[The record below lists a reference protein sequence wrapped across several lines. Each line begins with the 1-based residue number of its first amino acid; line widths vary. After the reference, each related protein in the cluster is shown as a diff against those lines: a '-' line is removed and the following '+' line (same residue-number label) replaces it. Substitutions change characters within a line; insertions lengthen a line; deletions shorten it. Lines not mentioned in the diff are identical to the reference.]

1 MLPWAWRNFCT
12 VRTGNQS
19 RFLMYAGRAEV
30 REGYSPCGEGRETT
44 IPDDGERFLLCRSG
58 MGINADSRPLRRK
71 TDLKKGKKRM
81 KKIVSYLALSALLLF
96 LLVWGV
102 VAGTDWY
109 VLSRW
114 DAKDSSVIVIEDL
127 LGKRAD
133 PASGEGGEWES
144 EFVKLRILYR
154 SGPRTGLREDVEI
167 MQLADSRLTLLPG
180 KEYLLLAD
188 MFEDGTVQ
196 FSVSDRY
203 RVPAVVGF
211 ITFACGILVIIAGR
225 SGFKALVGLFLSLLF
240 LIGWF
245 VPRIASG
252 HPPVP
257 FAILAVAAVSVA
269 TCFFVVRKRELRPIP
284 VFGAVGGAAGA
295 SLTGW
300 VMVSLW
306 QLTGLESDSAALLA
320 STSPDLSLRGLLL
333 AAVMVGSIGAVL
345 DVAVSVTSSMG
356 ELYEYDPS
364 IPRRRLWKAGISVGR
379 DVLGSM
385 INTLILAY
393 LGSSLP
399 FVVLIATEGADF
411 IGLLNDPHIAQ
422 EVLRSV
428 AGTVGLLLTIPVTA
442 AAGVWWISGRRRN
455 SSVPDDGLA
464 D

>member
-1 MLPWAWRNFCT
+1 M
-12 VRTGNQS
+12 
-19 RFLMYAGRAEV
+19 
-30 REGYSPCGEGRETT
+30 
-44 IPDDGERFLLCRSG
+44 
-58 MGINADSRPLRRK
+58 
-71 TDLKKGKKRM
+71 KR
-81 KKIVSYLALSALLLF
+81 IGLYLTASALFLF

-102 VAGTDWY
+102 AAGTDWF
-109 VLSRW
+109 VISRW
-114 DAKDSSVIVIEDL
+114 NAKDSSVVVIENL
-127 LGKRAD
+127 LGRRID
-133 PASGEGGEWES
+133 PESGEGGEWES
-144 EFVKLRILYR
+144 EFVKLLILYR
-154 SGPRTGLREDVEI
+154 SGPRAGSREEVEI
-167 MQLADSRLTLLPG
+167 MQLADSRLSLLPG

-188 MFEDGTVQ
+188 AFDDGTVQ
-196 FSVSDRY
+196 YSISDRY

-211 ITFACGILVIIAGR
+211 ITFACGILVIVAGR
-225 SGFKALVGLFLSLLF
+225 SGFKALAGLFLSLLF

-245 VPRIASG
+245 VPRLASG
-252 HPPVP
+252 YPPVP
-257 FAILAVAAVSVA
+257 FAVLSVAAVSVA

-295 SLTGW
+295 SITGW
-300 VMVSLW
+300 IMVSLW

-320 STSPDLSLRGLLL
+320 STSPGLSLRGLLL

-364 IPRRRLWKAGISVGR
+364 IPRKRLWKAGLSVGS

-411 IGLLNDPHIAQ
+411 IGLLNDPHISQ
-422 EVLRSV
+422 EILRSV

-442 AAGVWWISGRRRN
+442 AAGVWWISSRRKEPP
-455 SSVPDDGLA
+455 VPGDGLA

>member
-1 MLPWAWRNFCT
+1 M
-12 VRTGNQS
+12 
-19 RFLMYAGRAEV
+19 
-30 REGYSPCGEGRETT
+30 
-44 IPDDGERFLLCRSG
+44 
-58 MGINADSRPLRRK
+58 
-71 TDLKKGKKRM
+71 KR
-81 KKIVSYLALSALLLF
+81 IVSYLAASASLLF
-96 LLVWGV
+96 LLVWGIA
-102 VAGTDWY
+102 AGTDWF

-114 DAKDSSVIVIEDL
+114 NAKDSSVVVIEEL
-127 LGKRAD
+127 LGRRAD
-133 PASGEGGEWES
+133 PESGEGGEWES

-154 SGPRTGLREDVEI
+154 SGPDAGAREEVEI
-167 MQLADSRLTLLPG
+167 MQLADSRLSLLSG

-188 MFEDGTVQ
+188 AFDDGTVQ
-196 FSVSDRY
+196 YSISDRY

-211 ITFACGILVIIAGR
+211 ITFACGILVIVAGR
-225 SGFKALVGLFLSLLF
+225 AGFKALSGLFLSLLF

-252 HPPVP
+252 YPPVP
-257 FAILAVAAVSVA
+257 FAILAVAAVSVV
-269 TCFFVVRKRELRPIP
+269 TSFLVVRKRELRPIP
-284 VFGAVGGAAGA
+284 IFGAVGGVAGA
-295 SLTGW
+295 SITGW
-300 VMVSLW
+300 IMVSLW

-345 DVAVSVTSSMG
+345 DVAVSVASAMG
-356 ELYEYDPS
+356 ELYGYDPS
-364 IPRRRLWKAGISVGR
+364 IPRKRLWKAGLSVGS

-422 EVLRSV
+422 EILRSV
-428 AGTVGLLLTIPVTA
+428 SGTVGLLLTIPVTA
-442 AAGVWWISGRRRN
+442 AAGVWWISSRRKE
-455 SSVPDDGLA
+455 PAGPGAEHCGAELA

>member
-1 MLPWAWRNFCT
+1 
-12 VRTGNQS
+12 
-19 RFLMYAGRAEV
+19 MYAGRAEV

-225 SGFKALVGLFLSLLF
+225 SGFKALVGLFSVAPVPHRVVCAPDSLGTSACSIRDSCCGRRFRGNLLF
-240 LIGWF
+240 
-245 VPRIASG
+245 R
-252 HPPVP
+252 
-257 FAILAVAAVSVA
+257 
-269 TCFFVVRKRELRPIP
+269 RQE
-284 VFGAVGGAAGA
+284 
-295 SLTGW
+295 TG
-300 VMVSLW
+300 
-306 QLTGLESDSAALLA
+306 
-320 STSPDLSLRGLLL
+320 TSPHPCFW
-333 AAVMVGSIGAVL
+333 GS
-345 DVAVSVTSSMG
+345 
-356 ELYEYDPS
+356 
-364 IPRRRLWKAGISVGR
+364 W
-379 DVLGSM
+379 
-385 INTLILAY
+385 
-393 LGSSLP
+393 
-399 FVVLIATEGADF
+399 
-411 IGLLNDPHIAQ
+411 
-422 EVLRSV
+422 
-428 AGTVGLLLTIPVTA
+428 
-442 AAGVWWISGRRRN
+442 GRRRCF
-455 SSVPDDGLA
+455 PYRMGHGLPVA
-464 D
+464 AHRT